1 MSALRT
7 AALPVTAERGSATW
21 RLIKAESTL
30 CVRDKVGPLWGI
42 GFPLLLL
49 IILGSVPDLRE
60 PVEAGGGLTYFD
72 LYVPVLILFNLAILA
87 TASLPTTL
95 AGYRENGV
103 LRRMRTTP
111 VGPARVLT
119 AQLVANFAIAV
130 VAMVLFLAVAGFG
143 FGVDLPKHLL
153 GFALAWLL
161 AAAALLAIG
170 LLVTALAP
178 GRGGGHGDRH
188 GAVLPADVL
197 RRTLGADLADAAA
210 AAEHRPL
217 HPARR
222 GHGGV
227 PGRVPGSLSVRRAA
241 VDPGGL
247 CGGVHVRRGPLVP
260 LGIAAGNR
268 IRGGRG
274 SLEQEDFATAAVP
287 SGQRGAVHTAGRS
300 PSRSW

>member
-1 MSALRT
+1 MSASRT
-7 AALPVTAERGSATW
+7 TALPVTAERGSATW

-60 PVEAGGGLTYFD
+60 PVEAGGSLTYFD

-87 TASLPTTL
+87 TTSLPTTL

-143 FGVDLPKHLL
+143 FGVDLPEHLL

-161 AAAALLAIG
+161 ATAALLALG

-178 GRGGGHGDRH
+178 GRAAATAIGT
-188 GAVLPADVL
+188 VLFFPLMFFAGLWVPISQMPPLL
-197 RRTLGADLADAAA
+197 RNIAHYTPLGAGMGAFQDAY
-210 AAEHRPL
+210 L
-217 HPARR
+217 
-222 GHGGV
+222 GHF
-227 PGRVPGSLSVRRAA
+227 PSA
-241 VDPGGL
+241 
-247 CGGVHVRRGPLVP
+247 VP
-260 LGIAAGNR
+260 LLTLAAY
-268 IRGGRG
+268 
-274 SLEQEDFATAAVP
+274 AVVCTFV
-287 SGQRGAVHTAGRS
+287 AVRWF
-300 PSRSW
+300 RWE

>member
-7 AALPVTAERGSATW
+7 TALPVTPERGSATW

-49 IILGSVPDLRE
+49 IILGLVPDLRE
-60 PVEAGGGLTYFD
+60 PVEAGGSLTYFD

-87 TASLPTTL
+87 TTSLPTTL

-153 GFALAWLL
+153 GFALAWLF
-161 AAAALLAIG
+161 ATAALLALG

-178 GRGGGHGDRH
+178 GRAAATAIGT
-188 GAVLPADVL
+188 VLFFPLMFFAGLWVPISQMPPLL
-197 RRTLGADLADAAA
+197 RDIAHYTPLGAGMGAFQDAY
-210 AAEHRPL
+210 L
-217 HPARR
+217 
-222 GHGGV
+222 GHF
-227 PGRVPGSLSVRRAA
+227 PSA
-241 VDPGGL
+241 
-247 CGGVHVRRGPLVP
+247 VP
-260 LGIAAGNR
+260 LSTLAAY
-268 IRGGRG
+268 
-274 SLEQEDFATAAVP
+274 AVVCTFV
-287 SGQRGAVHTAGRS
+287 AVRWF
-300 PSRSW
+300 RWE